1 MRQTYKGYILPTPEE
16 EAEIQRGIEL
26 DPDTW
31 NLSYDDFL
39 KLKISPRY
47 QQERSMASEPSAA

>member
-1 MRQTYKGYILPTPEE
+1 MHQTYKGFILPTPEE

-39 KLKISPRY
+39 QLKISPAY
-47 QQERSMASEPSAA
+47 EQRSMVCEPPAA